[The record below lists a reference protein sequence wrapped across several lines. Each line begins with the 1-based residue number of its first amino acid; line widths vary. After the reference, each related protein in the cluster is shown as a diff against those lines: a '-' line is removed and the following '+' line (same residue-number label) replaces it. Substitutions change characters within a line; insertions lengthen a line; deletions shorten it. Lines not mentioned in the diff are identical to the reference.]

1 MNAGQLN
8 KRIVIQQYGSTQN
21 EYGEQV
27 KTWSTVKTVWASVQ
41 PLQGREW
48 FNAKQIQSEV
58 EVRMRLRYTTAITPK
73 MRIQYNS
80 LNYNIES
87 VINVG
92 EQNREIELMCSK
104 VTT

>member
-1 MNAGQLN
+1 MNAGKLN
-8 KRIVIQQYGSTQN
+8 KRITIQQYESTQN
-21 EYGEQV
+21 EFGEQV
-27 KTWSTVKTVWASVQ
+27 KTWSNIKTAWASIQ

-48 FNAKQIQSEV
+48 FNAKQMQSEI

-73 MRIQYNS
+73 MRIVYNS

-87 VINVG
+87 IINVG
-92 EQNREIELMCSK
+92 EANRELELMCSK